1 MTPGA
6 PAGVGIREL
15 ALLLLLGNSV
25 AEADLMLA
33 ILLGRIVTIVGDL
46 FFFASV
52 LLIKETVIEQ

>member
-1 MTPGA
+1 M
-6 PAGVGIREL
+6 GIREL